1 MSADRSKHPIVHFV
15 GSIPLPD
22 TETVFRTLSAATGP
36 HLIRLPDGETGIRKN
51 WIRFLQDVLPQHP
64 AIELAADVAPFRF
77 TQWDGKLLREIP
89 RLRLKPR
96 AKPDP
101 NEFKTGYADMA
112 IESWGV
118 FDRMQRQ
125 GTIPAGVK
133 FQVCLPTPVAPTY
146 NYMVPSDR
154 PGILPALTQHLAN
167 EVAKIAAAIPHEL
180 LAIQWD
186 VCQGELTWGATQKR
200 ARSTSAPRPF
210 MYSPRLA
217 TPCRPRNRA
226 RRSLVL
232 RGRRT
237 SGCSPATPASWSR

>member
-118 FDRMQRQ
+118 FDRMQKQ

-154 PGILPALTQHLAN
+154 PGSPAGADPALGQ
-167 EVAKIAAAIPHEL
+167 
-180 LAIQWD
+180 
-186 VCQGELTWGATQKR
+186 
-200 ARSTSAPRPF
+200 
-210 MYSPRLA
+210 
-217 TPCRPRNRA
+217 
-226 RRSLVL
+226 
-232 RGRRT
+232 
-237 SGCSPATPASWSR
+237 